1 VVDSGKSALYM
12 ENILRKNRE
21 YLLQSISGG
30 FFSQAATAIAAKCG
44 QQATLAQFTKLLA
57 KGDTDPAAVST
68 AFAMLRKDGPY
79 ANKAMRPATHLLC
92 AILWTF
98 FCRESPTITTVRF
111 AADAAN
117 NGTLLRFGDMLL
129 FQPRFKAHES
139 FFLSSWAFI
148 SQLPVLPVCEQWKL
162 WIDMASDNPG
172 FSEASLFVVDD
183 YKETLKSARNGVA
196 AVLSSPLLRAVFPS
210 TVQAGTAL
218 NARVTLL
225 KHNKIDDSLADVNGR
240 TLGRAYAMDM
250 YLSKVLATFL
260 SSDADVSFIDGTTD
274 AGGMLHY
281 KHVNSDGTCNE
292 FVLME
297 FFDTRLTPA
306 DQWLAQFKDGPAF
319 AGRAQNLWAI
329 AAFAFWDPTAKQYL
343 FELPK
348 PGVTSL
354 LWPDVYDPAPYF
366 LCVLLVKQASAVVT
380 NSTSVGTSSNLSG
393 VEKPRIVTASAYE
406 VLIDA
411 ATTFADLPD
420 TDKTTV
426 KKAVVKALRQARG
439 NVPWDKGFA
448 TTALDDDTPVA
459 VVVIPSPFEYG
470 NNLLFSAVLVKE
482 VYNLAET
489 PDRTQS
495 RTSAFKVLGVVAGY
509 LQSFG
514 YLRAGLTVAAAVA
527 VISTM
532 NYSWFASCLGAHA
545 FGSFF
550 SDAAK
555 AVGYIGKKAWGF
567 LSPSKKF
574 SGINTPPAD
583 VVVADA
589 VEAFAKLPSDGKHD
603 VKDAVL
609 AILQQARPDVDWNK
623 GFDTG
628 VLSGGLV
635 LVSPSPFEYTD
646 MLLFTAIVVQEVQR
660 VSETIG
666 TQEGLAVARRAA
678 LALQDFFLSK
688 TGAAVL
694 TAILHFAGG
703 KAFSPLTYVS
713 RGHAAGSILTDA
725 LNAGRYVSRKTRD
738 FFTPSKKGK

>member
-1 VVDSGKSALYM
+1 M

-162 WIDMASDNPG
+162 WIDMASDNPE

-210 TVQAGTAL
+210 TVQAGAAL

-225 KHNKIDDSLADVNGR
+225 TQNKIDDSLAAVNGR

-306 DQWLAQFKDGPAF
+306 DQWLAQFKDGAAF

-380 NSTSVGTSSNLSG
+380 NSTSVVTSNSLSG
-393 VEKPRIVTASAYE
+393 VQKPRIVTASAYE

-448 TTALDDDTPVA
+448 TTAPDDDTP

-489 PDRTQS
+489 PGRRQS
-495 RTSAFKVLGVVAGY
+495 RTLAFKALGVVAGY

-527 VISTM
+527 AISTM
-532 NYSWFASCLGAHA
+532 NYSWFARCLGAYA

-589 VEAFAKLPSDGKHD
+589 VEAFAKLPPDDKHD
-603 VKDAVL
+603 VKYAVL
-609 AILQQARPDVDWNK
+609 AILQQARPDVEWHK
-623 GFDTG
+623 GFVTALLG
-628 VLSGGLV
+628 GGLA
-635 LVSPSPFEYTD
+635 LKTPSPFAYGD
-646 MLLFTAIVVQEVQR
+646 MLLFTAVVVQEVQG
-660 VSETIG
+660 VAQTSG
-666 TQEGLAVARRAA
+666 TPEARATARRAVFA
-678 LALQDFFLSK
+678 LSDFVTSKVGLATVTALTGFALGVPPSLS
-688 TGAAVL
+688 L
-694 TAILHFAGG
+694 NLLFAHTEG
-703 KAFSPLTYVS
+703 TV
-713 RGHAAGSILTDA
+713 ITDA
-725 LNAGRYVSRKTRD
+725 LNAGRYVSRKARD
-738 FFTPSKKGK
+738 FFTPSKTGK